1 MKAGDLYLQ
10 IPIHSGQVCR
20 VDYSNCGLRSR
31 AGVCVDII
39 QRRARRVPRVSLVSC
54 DDHCRAFVFRSQVG
68 SPECAIN
75 AEAQQ
80 TLLIK
85 FLLTVRSKWLLS
97 RSLSLSHIFLPSV
110 CPITH
115 ALLLTW
121 ASAGVGSTPDL
132 PPSALCSLCQSARPA
147 FAQRSTAP
155 CTR

>member
-39 QRRARRVPRVSLVSC
+39 IQRRA
-54 DDHCRAFVFRSQVG
+54 CREYPLCLAMTIAVHLCFQVG

-85 FLLTVRSKWLLS
+85 FLLTVRQSNGCLSLPLLAQPLLS
-97 RSLSLSHIFLPSV
+97 LPL
-110 CPITH
+110 PIKH

-132 PPSALCSLCQSARPA
+132 PPSALCSLYQSARPA